1 MKTNVL
7 FLTIA
12 LFPSVLLAGVF
23 KCTDSQG
30 KTSYQS
36 KPCAVEKQAFEMDIK
51 TGAKKD
57 LNQQAKL
64 KNRSKEE
71 QEKARNSELQKKQQ
85 ERQRK
90 MDAIAESLVTQ
101 ELIKNNP
108 KKYSV
113 FSIPPYNPDKLPA
126 LVQAFAE
133 RLPEI
138 EKFRRLAAQK
148 ALATGQCGRV
158 EADEL
163 NIKSKKEQLVFLVD
177 CSSGKS
183 FYYNEQELNPT

>member
-1 MKTNVL
+1 MKTYVL
-7 FLTIA
+7 FIIA
-12 LFPSVLLAGVF
+12 LFPSILLAGVF
-23 KCTDSQG
+23 KCTDQHG

-36 KPCAVEKQAFEMDIK
+36 KPCADEKQAFEMDFK
-51 TGAKKD
+51 TGAKTD
-57 LNQQAKL
+57 LNQQTQL

-71 QEKARNSELQKKQQ
+71 QEKIRQAELQKKQR

-90 MDAIAESLVTQ
+90 MDAISESLITQ
-101 ELIKNNP
+101 ELIKKNP
-108 KKYSV
+108 KQYSV